1 MLRAKQEGEDM
12 KKQKLSKIV
21 DSLIGMT
28 KEDWQNLKNYRGY
41 TKEFQ
46 ENIKDEKMRKALSN
60 LKDVNK
66 KEWESLKRYINHKVE
81 LLGIIKDKQ
90 LLYDTL
96 EAFFIKV
103 ED

>member
-41 TKEFQ
+41 TKEFHSL
-46 ENIKDEKMRKALSN
+46 EDGIKDYVQNYMA
-60 LKDVNK
+60 
-66 KEWESLKRYINHKVE
+66 KEDPYL
-81 LLGIIKDKQ
+81 
-90 LLYDTL
+90 
-96 EAFFIKV
+96 
-103 ED
+103 